1 VSRLDGWRF
10 CPRCGG
16 GLAVGEGCVC
26 CEICGERYWANA
38 VPGVQG
44 LLERDGRALL
54 ARRANEPRR
63 GYWDLPGGF
72 LEETEDPLD
81 GLRREFLEETGLRIE
96 PIRFLG
102 IEIEPYDGRHV
113 FSITWLVAGD
123 GEPRPADDVAELAFF
138 GPSELP
144 AEMAFPGQD
153 RLLAEWAGAAEKG

>member
-1 VSRLDGWRF
+1 MSELDGWRF

-16 GLAVGEGCVC
+16 TLASENGSVRCEVC
-26 CEICGERYWANA
+26 RERYWANA
-38 VPGVQG
+38 IPGVQG
-44 LLERDGRALL
+44 LLERDGRVLL
-54 ARRANEPRR
+54 AKRASEPRR

-81 GLRREFLEETGLRIE
+81 GLRREFLEETGLRID

-113 FSITWLVAGD
+113 FSLTWLVAGE

-138 GPSELP
+138 RPSDLP
-144 AEMAFPGQD
+144 VEMAFPGQD
-153 RLLAEWAGAAEKG
+153 RLLADWKRAAEKG